1 MSGSSYLIDTNIALY
16 LLGGDKKVSEIL
28 DKNSIYLSFI
38 SELELLAFKELDEK
52 EEKIISDF
60 LSNCTIIDV
69 NKKIKDNAIYLRK
82 KYNLKLPD
90 SIIAA
95 TAQFLN
101 IPFITSDLFFRKVKE
116 IPIIIYETEIN

>member
-60 LSNCTIIDV
+60 LANCTIIDV
-69 NKKIKDNAIYLRK
+69 NEKIKDNAIYLRK